1 MFGTGKVS
9 YSEWRG
15 MDLAEY
21 YEAREA
27 YIDYMDN
34 IRQIKGGG

>member
-1 MFGTGKVS
+1 MFSTGGIPYADWK
-9 YSEWRG
+9 G

-27 YIDYMDN
+27 YIGYRGR
-34 IRQIKGGG
+34 IEGERGG

>member
-1 MFGTGKVS
+1 MTGKIA
-9 YSEWRG
+9 YTEWAK

-27 YIDYMDN
+27 YLNYVNQKDS
-34 IRQIKGGG
+34 